1 MELEFFGAAG
11 EVTGSCHIL
20 RVGKSRVLLDCGM
33 IQGGR
38 RSEERNAEPFPFSAG
53 NIDAV
58 VLSHAHLDHSGR
70 LPLLVKRG
78 FTGEVHTHNASKDL
92 AGVLLRDAAYL
103 QGSITRR
110 ANKRRERKKLPLLDV
125 LYEAEDAAAT
135 LTSLVGHRYLEWFD
149 VAPGVRVRF
158 HDAGH
163 IMGSAVVEAEVTESG
178 VTKTMVFSGDLGQFD
193 TPILNDPS
201 FLPRADIVLME
212 STYGGRAHRSRADT
226 LIEIGELLA
235 AAREDGGHI
244 LIPAFAVGRSQE
256 LLYHLGT
263 HFDEWNVG
271 DWQIFL
277 DSPMAISTTEIYWD
291 YPHLYDEEATQLSK
305 KINPMPSL
313 PNLKMSRTAD
323 DSKAIKTVK
332 GGAIVLA
339 GSGMCNGGRI
349 LHHFRNHLADKRTR
363 VLFTGYQS
371 PGSLGRRIID
381 GASDVRIHGRSYEVN
396 AQVATV
402 GGFSAHGDSDD
413 LARWYMA
420 MENTP
425 PLYLVHGDHNA
436 GELLA
441 EELEDKAGAQVTLAE
456 TGMVVDL
463 AAL

>member
-53 NIDAV
+53 KIDAV

-178 VTKTMVFSGDLGQFD
+178 VTKTVVFSGDLGQFD

-226 LIEIGELLA
+226 LVEIGELLA

-381 GASDVRIHGRSYEVN
+381 GADDVRIHGRSYEVN